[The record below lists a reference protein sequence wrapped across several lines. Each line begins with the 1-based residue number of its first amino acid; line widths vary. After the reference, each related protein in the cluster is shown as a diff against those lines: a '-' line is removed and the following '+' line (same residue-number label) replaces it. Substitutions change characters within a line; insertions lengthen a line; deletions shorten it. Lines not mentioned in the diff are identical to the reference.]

1 MGKIYSV
8 AVIGAGQIV
17 NVHLEA
23 IRKSDRCRL
32 TAIADL
38 MESKA
43 QDLAVKYEAKA
54 YMDYR
59 EMVLNE
65 KPDIVIIN
73 LPHFLHKSSAIWCV
87 EQGCHVLLEKPMA
100 LNVQECKEINEAAKR
115 NGVLLAVG
123 HMQQFFAEHVA
134 AKEILSSG
142 ELGELVMIN
151 DRRYGGYFNESRP
164 GWFLDKAKSG
174 GGVIINLGSHSID
187 RIQWLTGSRI
197 AKVRAVLSHFGERGD
212 VEGSGSL
219 FMETTSGVPV
229 HVSVCGY
236 SGAPANE
243 TELLFT
249 KGSLRIRQRAELLMS
264 KGGSYE
270 PVSVV
275 RKTDPFSE
283 QWKVLL
289 DALEYGSELP
299 ISGEYG
305 QSVLAVV
312 EAAYRSHDTG
322 TEQRVELDY
331 GSNHRLSPLPI
342 SLMNRGI

>member
-1 MGKIYSV
+1 MGKTYSV

-23 IRKSDRCRL
+23 IRQSDRSRL

-38 MESKA
+38 MEPRA
-43 QDLAVKYEAKA
+43 QDLAAKYGAKA
-54 YMDYR
+54 YTDYR

-73 LPHFLHKSSAIWCV
+73 LPHFLHLSSAIWCAD
-87 EQGCHVLLEKPMA
+87 QGCHILLEKPMA

-151 DRRYGGYFNESRP
+151 DRRYGGYFKESRP

-197 AKVRAVLSHFGERGD
+197 AKVKAILSHHGERGD

-219 FMETTSGVPV
+219 FMVTTSGVPV

-236 SGAPANE
+236 TGASAND

-249 KGSLRIRQRAELLMS
+249 KGSLRIRQRVELLMS

-270 PVSVV
+270 PISVAKKV
-275 RKTDPFSE
+275 DPFAE
-283 QWKVLL
+283 QWKVIL

-312 EAAYRSHDTG
+312 EAAYRSHATG
-322 TEQRVELDY
+322 TEQKVELDSC
-331 GSNHRLSPLPI
+331 SNSENEI
-342 SLMNRGI
+342 SRGHVQHQN